1 MDWSTYNAALPTV
14 GVVNA
19 LGALIGLWV
28 VYAIAQHMRR
38 RAHCTPLASP
48 PNPSFLFGIGRSLFK
63 HPDPAAVYEQWAEK
77 YGSVFR
83 IPATLGYSRVVL
95 CDPKAIQHFYSHE
108 TFLYQQTTLTKQS
121 IESLVG
127 RGVLWA
133 EGESHKRQRKAL
145 TPAFSNAAI
154 RRLTYI
160 FFDSAYKIKTAWDS
174 IIAAEGDDSAII
186 EVQAWMNHV
195 SLDSIGI
202 AGFSHDFGTLHG
214 KHSTVAETFDSFS
227 SLKPTLIGVAV
238 FIVGL
243 AFPRVMM
250 RIPTAFRMLVKQ
262 LNASMS
268 EVADDLLAN
277 TRKESE
283 GEDKAED
290 KSIIG
295 LLVKAESNQSDL
307 HMSQDEVMAQMKV
320 LILAGYE
327 TTSISLTWCLV
338 ELCKKPEIQAKLR
351 SELSQI
357 SSGDPT
363 WDQLTNGFP
372 YLDAVVHET
381 LRLHPPLGETTRIAT
396 EDAIIPLS
404 TPLKTP
410 TGTVVDNVSIAK
422 GDIVTVPIHLM
433 NSWPEIWGPDA
444 REFNPERWLAEDGVP
459 KKAQELQGHR
469 HLLTFVDGPRICLG
483 RGFALAEFKA
493 VLSVLIRN
501 YTFEFRDGPDTQI
514 ERVRGILPRPG
525 VAGEKGAKIPLRVR
539 RLE

>member
-63 HPDPAAVYEQWAEK
+63 HPDPAVVYEQWAEK

-121 IESLVG
+121 IESLVDEPAAG
-127 RGVLWA
+127 R
-133 EGESHKRQRKAL
+133 EGQRKAL

-160 FFDSAYKIKTAWDS
+160 FFDSAYKLKEMIPPLS
-174 IIAAEGDDSAII
+174 RCR
-186 EVQAWMNHV
+186 
-195 SLDSIGI
+195 LDSIGI

-262 LNASMS
+262 LNASMA

-327 TTSISLTWCLV
+327 TTSRCFQWCLV

-410 TGTVVDNVSIAK
+410 TGTVVDSVSIAK